1 MDEAINNQR
10 ACGNQPARTSD
21 VPQAAQ
27 VLVQVPERAQ
37 VPELA
42 LAAAQAREP
51 AFAAGALVLAAFDR
65 FALEALLLLLD
76 ALGARW
82 CRLA

>member
-1 MDEAINNQR
+1 MDEAINNQP
-10 ACGNQPARTSD
+10 ACGNQPARTND
-21 VPQAAQ
+21 APQ
-27 VLVQVPERAQ
+27 VAQ

>member
-1 MDEAINNQR
+1 MDEAINNQ
-10 ACGNQPARTSD
+10 PVRTND
-21 VPQAAQ
+21 APQVAQ
-27 VLVQVPERAQ
+27 VQVQVPERAQ
-37 VPELA
+37 ALV
-42 LAAAQAREP
+42 LAAAQAWEP